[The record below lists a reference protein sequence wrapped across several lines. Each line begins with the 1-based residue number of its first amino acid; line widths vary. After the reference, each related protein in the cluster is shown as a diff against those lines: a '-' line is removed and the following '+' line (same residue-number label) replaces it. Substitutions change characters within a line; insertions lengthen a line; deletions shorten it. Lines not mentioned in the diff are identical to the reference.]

1 MFNSSDLALCSVHD
15 TGLPM
20 KITYFVGPYDLL
32 DTQTRTS
39 VPMTIECKWILW
51 AVSSSLLRQFY
62 VVNVGSLH
70 GSVASIVT

>member
-1 MFNSSDLALCSVHD
+1 MYLILHILCAHD
-15 TGLPM
+15 AGLPM

-51 AVSSSLLRQFY
+51 VASSSLPQPFY